1 VPGPVDRESFDH
13 AQRRHRRAS
22 WRWTLAC
29 AGAVAL
35 IGVPLSAAVSPLILA
50 VVALLNDVVNLV
62 VPTPDVLSP
71 FRDALREN
79 QVVDVARLV
88 VSLAVALLVPGAVVL
103 TACWVAVRRLFRR
116 AGTAAE
122 LLAMGARAP
131 RPGDL
136 EERQLVNVVT
146 EIALAGGLPPPTVHL
161 IDSPIPNAAV
171 AGRSSGDAAIVVTRG
186 LLDTLGRDETQGV
199 VAHLVGRVG
208 NGDLKIARTMA
219 SLYYTLG
226 LCSTVLTAPTE
237 RRARRALW
245 PVLRLVVRPSSAD
258 HHPEK
263 AQEASLALLEAQGGN
278 GGSETIDANGC
289 LSMLLLPVMAAQ
301 LAFVVNQMLLSFLLV
316 NPLLKRAWRARSALA
331 DATAVAL
338 TRYPDGLAGGLVA
351 LTAGG
356 GLVPGTEAV
365 AHLFVVGPEASGQRV
380 ARQDSPLAGFQPK
393 MDRRISRLR
402 VLGAS
407 VQFEESRRRM
417 GPAAKLA
424 LIVVGGP
431 LIVLFYV
438 LMLGIS
444 VALTGVAFAMYMMFL
459 VGPVFV
465 LDTLLR
471 GS

>member
-1 VPGPVDRESFDH
+1 M
-13 AQRRHRRAS
+13 
-22 WRWTLAC
+22 AC

-35 IGVPLSAAVSPLILA
+35 IGIPLSAAVSPLIVA
-50 VVALLNDVVNLV
+50 VVALLSDVVNLV
-62 VPTPDVLSP
+62 VPTPDLLSP
-71 FRDALREN
+71 VRDALRQD
-79 QVVDVARLV
+79 QVDDVVRLAV
-88 VSLAVALLVPGAVVL
+88 ALTVALLVPGAVVL

-136 EERQLVNVVT
+136 EEHQLVNVVS
-146 EIALAGGLPPPTVHL
+146 EIALAGGVPPPAVHL
-161 IDSPIPNAAV
+161 IDSPIANAAV
-171 AGRSSGDAAIVVTRG
+171 AGSSSADAAIVVTRG

-219 SLYYTLG
+219 SVYYTLG

-237 RRARRALW
+237 HRARRALW

-263 AQEASLALLEAQGGN
+263 AREASIALLEAQGG
-278 GGSETIDANGC
+278 GGDSETIEANGC
-289 LSMLLLPVMAAQ
+289 LSILLLPVMAAQ

-316 NPLLKRAWRARSALA
+316 NPLLRRAWRARSALA
-331 DATAVAL
+331 DATAVEL

-351 LTAGG
+351 MTAAG

-365 AHLFVVGPEASGQRV
+365 AHLFVVGREASGQRA
-380 ARQDSPLAGFQPK
+380 ARHDSPLTGFQPK
-393 MDRRISRLR
+393 MDRRISQLR
-402 VLGAS
+402 ALGAM
-407 VQFEESRRRM
+407 VQFQESRRRM
-417 GPAAKLA
+417 GPLAKL
-424 LIVVGGP
+424 LLVLVGGP
-431 LIVLFYV
+431 LIVLLYA

-444 VALTGVAFAMYMMFL
+444 VALTGVAFALYMLFL
-459 VGPVFV
+459 VGPVV
-465 LDTLLR
+465 VVDSLLR
-471 GS
+471 GG